1 MISKELIELIDA
13 ISRDEKN
20 ALPPYKELQLL
31 GFDPFG
37 NELEHDGRKRNRE
50 EFAMEDIQFPESS
63 EESHKHDDGEEIDWN
78 KTGYYEFDEND
89 KRYAMLLQVL
99 RMSNDRRRYFA

>member
-13 ISRDEKN
+13 ISRDERN

-37 NELEHDGRKRNRE
+37 NELEHDARE
-50 EFAMEDIQFPESS
+50 GYQEKYTWEDVLYQESG
-63 EESHKHDDGEEIDWN
+63 EVPDNLDDKEVDWN
-78 KTGYYEFDEND
+78 RDEYYEFDEND
-89 KRYAMLLQVL
+89 KKYAMLLQVL
-99 RMSNDRRRYFA
+99 RMSNDRKKYFA